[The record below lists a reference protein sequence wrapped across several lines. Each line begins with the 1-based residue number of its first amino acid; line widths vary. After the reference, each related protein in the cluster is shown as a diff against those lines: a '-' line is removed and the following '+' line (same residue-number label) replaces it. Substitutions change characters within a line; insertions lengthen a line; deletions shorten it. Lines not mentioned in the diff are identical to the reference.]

1 MCSIY
6 QLTYSGMH
14 FRKSGFSWVE
24 LQEISLRLLEID
36 YGHTI
41 SRAISFPRTLDAAL
55 STSKSPGH
63 IFRRFDKP
71 FAAADAEE
79 LILDKVVFEASEDD
93 FFHPACTTWVNA
105 CEAVFTERID
115 SIFVSPSSAFCFPFP
130 LPIVSFV
137 ASSFASWSAVTDPVF
152 VVFDGCRDCK
162 RRLVVAIYFQLY

>member
-1 MCSIY
+1 
-6 QLTYSGMH
+6 MH

>member
-1 MCSIY
+1 MNC
-6 QLTYSGMH
+6 
-14 FRKSGFSWVE
+14 R
-24 LQEISLRLLEID
+24 
-36 YGHTI
+36 HTI

-79 LILDKVVFEASEDD
+79 LTLDKVVSEAD

-105 CEAVFTERID
+105 CEAVFTERMD
-115 SIFVSPSSAFCFPFP
+115 STFLSPSSAFCFPFP

-137 ASSFASWSAVTDPVF
+137 ASSFASWSAVTEPGF
-152 VVFDGCRDCK
+152 VVFNGCRDCG
-162 RRLVVAIYFQLY
+162 RRLVDAIYFQLYWNFEGCQSSWIDGCGLSRH